1 VLGCVLLLLGCDLC
15 LVIVVLSCIWD
26 SVMEILRLIRNHLF
40 HTHHKLRETST
51 ERLYDTA
58 PKSLSDVSRSHMR
71 SDSSS
76 SITSFDAVFDES
88 KSMSNRRESTN
99 TRKRSVKRDLEQIL
113 GHDDHLLV
121 QRIIS
126 ENKEMFKETELELS
140 PEEKILVQRIS
151 DACRTGIEVNC
162 SEILKIVSHQTAAV
176 M

>member
-1 VLGCVLLLLGCDLC
+1 
-15 LVIVVLSCIWD
+15 
-26 SVMEILRLIRNHLF
+26 MEILRLIRNHLF

>member
-1 VLGCVLLLLGCDLC
+1 
-15 LVIVVLSCIWD
+15 
-26 SVMEILRLIRNHLF
+26 MEILRLIRNHLF
-40 HTHHKLRETST
+40 HTHHKLRETSS

-99 TRKRSVKRDLEQIL
+99 IRKRSVKRDLEQIL

>member
-1 VLGCVLLLLGCDLC
+1 
-15 LVIVVLSCIWD
+15 
-26 SVMEILRLIRNHLF
+26 
-40 HTHHKLRETST
+40 
-51 ERLYDTA
+51 
-58 PKSLSDVSRSHMR
+58 MR

>member
-1 VLGCVLLLLGCDLC
+1 
-15 LVIVVLSCIWD
+15 
-26 SVMEILRLIRNHLF
+26 MEILRLIRNHLF
-40 HTHHKLRETST
+40 HTHHKLRETSS

>member
-1 VLGCVLLLLGCDLC
+1 
-15 LVIVVLSCIWD
+15 
-26 SVMEILRLIRNHLF
+26 MEILRLIRNHLF
-40 HTHHKLRETST
+40 HTHHKLRETSS

-88 KSMSNRRESTN
+88 KNHRSQSHKRNASTDSWDDILEDPLESMSNRRESTN
-99 TRKRSVKRDLEQIL
+99 TRKRSVKRDLELIL